1 MSLNLSYQITKK
13 AVQPEWLP
21 IADAKDQIRV
31 RHSYEDDYIGDCI
44 SAAVDEAENYLSS
57 FLDHRDVVIVM
68 NDFPKD
74 LAIEYGPVLG
84 GEFSVSYY
92 SNDAELELEDAYV
105 IVQNYGEKPK
115 FSLNPMISLPGI
127 DSRIDA
133 VKFTYVAGADEIEP
147 SVKKALQLIVAEMYE
162 FRTDRN
168 EIMSTRAKALMR
180 GHKVWD

>member
-1 MSLNLSYQITKK
+1 MNEPSYTISKK
-13 AVQPEWLP
+13 DQQPEWLSLES
-21 IADAKDQIRV
+21 AKQQIRV
-31 RHSYEDDYIGDCI
+31 RHTFEDVFISDCI
-44 SAAVDEAENYLSS
+44 LAAVDEAEGYLGI
-57 FLDHRDVVIVM
+57 FIDHRDVVIVM
-68 NDFPKD
+68 NDFPED
-74 LAIEYGPVLG
+74 LSIEYGPVLG
-84 GEFSVSYY
+84 GDFSVSYFK
-92 SNDAELELEDAYV
+92 NDAELELEDAYV

-133 VKFTYVAGADEIEP
+133 VKFTYVAGAGEIEP